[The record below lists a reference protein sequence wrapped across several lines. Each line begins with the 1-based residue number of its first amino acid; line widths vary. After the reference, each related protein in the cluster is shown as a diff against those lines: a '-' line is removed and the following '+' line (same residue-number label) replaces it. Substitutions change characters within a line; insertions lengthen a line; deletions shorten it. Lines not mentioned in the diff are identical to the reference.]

1 MAICVWM
8 KGSVKNPYREA
19 NFPFKNKDNKETPRI
34 FSGPPLQILICGT
47 QDFMNIPLRCKTL
60 WGKDTNPEKT
70 GKEQPGRRARRQFAK
85 SRDAQDPAP
94 GNHIITCEIFDV
106 FCGNKLHAWI

>member
-19 NFPFKNKDNKETPRI
+19 NFPLKNKDNKETPRI

-60 WGKDTNPEKT
+60 WGKDTNPE
-70 GKEQPGRRARRQFAK
+70 
-85 SRDAQDPAP
+85 
-94 GNHIITCEIFDV
+94 
-106 FCGNKLHAWI
+106 